1 MEKMGPQ
8 VYKSDKYLL
17 KRVLKKSGFPK
28 YSEIPGVALKNEN
41 SSEIYSKTNS
51 LFS

>member
-1 MEKMGPQ
+1 MGKMGSQ
-8 VYKSDKYLL
+8 VYKSE
-17 KRVLKKSGFPK
+17 KRVLEKSGFPK

>member
-1 MEKMGPQ
+1 MGKMGSQ
-8 VYKSDKYLL
+8 VYKSEKYLL
-17 KRVLKKSGFPK
+17 KRVLEKSGFPK